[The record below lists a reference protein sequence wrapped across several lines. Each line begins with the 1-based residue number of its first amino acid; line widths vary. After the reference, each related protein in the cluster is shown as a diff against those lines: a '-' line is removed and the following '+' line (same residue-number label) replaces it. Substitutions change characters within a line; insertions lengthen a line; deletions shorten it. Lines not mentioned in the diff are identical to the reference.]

1 MKKIYKPVSQ
11 AVIALGILLLTATSC
26 GSDDKKETP
35 NENLQGLWRITE
47 QNLITTN
54 TESSEATEGT
64 ETNEATEVD
73 LFFPDSE
80 GVQPYIRFNT
90 TTYERFEVNPTDTL
104 ETETGSYTLT
114 NNEITTLTSGSSA
127 KIFGYTISGKQLVM
141 IEKDGDLET
150 STFAEKVT
158 DDPFLPEGPDDNED
172 PDNPDDEA
180 PTGCALYH
188 DANALEGSSL
198 NPYLMTAGEPIDG
211 TLLDVEGRNGYEA
224 RYYMQVEP
232 YTAFRIHVQAINTTY
247 ADVIA
252 QFQYTTISVND
263 AYSTDQ
269 FLFNTDIEKDAVIP
283 IHFDLFAS
291 SSCLYIEFFSYQKE
305 VTFVFE
311 VEDLSAEQE

>member
-1 MKKIYKPVSQ
+1 MKKIYTLISQ
-11 AVIALGILLLTATSC
+11 AVIVLGILLLTATSC

-54 TESSEATEGT
+54 AESSEATEGT
-64 ETNEATEVD
+64 EATQVD

-90 TTYERFEVNPTDTL
+90 TSYERFEVNPTNTF

-114 NNEITTLTSGSSA
+114 NNEITTLASGSSA
-127 KIFGYTISGKQLVM
+127 KTFGYTISGKQLVM

-150 STFAEKVT
+150 STFAEKVA
-158 DDPFLPEGPDDNED
+158 DDPFLPED

-198 NPYLMTAGEPIDG
+198 NPYLVTAGEPIDG
-211 TLLDVEGRNGYEA
+211 TLLDVEGQNGYEA

-247 ADVIA
+247 EDVIA

-269 FLFNTDIEKDAVIP
+269 FIFNTDIEKDAVIP